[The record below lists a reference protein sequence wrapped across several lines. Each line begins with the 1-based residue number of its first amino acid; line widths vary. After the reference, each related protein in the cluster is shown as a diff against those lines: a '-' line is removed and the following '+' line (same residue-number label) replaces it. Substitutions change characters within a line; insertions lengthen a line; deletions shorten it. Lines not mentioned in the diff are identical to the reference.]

1 MNEAA
6 INGLLSKA
14 TRAKAAGQNDTA
26 EAHFRSVLELA
37 PDHPGALNALG
48 LIAIAQKDPAAAAG
62 FFARAA
68 AADPEAPALWIN
80 LAKAR
85 RMLGDDEGERESLT
99 RVLEIDQR
107 HLTGLIRMAE
117 LHERLGEGS
126 QATKKWSGVL
136 ALGRLLDPSPPELA
150 TVLAHASSYVEE
162 RTREFTGRIE
172 LGLGDALG
180 EVEAA
185 ERRRFKACVEYM
197 GGGRKIYAN
206 QCAGLHYPF
215 LPADEFFDRE
225 HFAWL
230 AELEAKTPLIRAEA
244 EALLAASD
252 PGLSPYVAMD
262 RGTPE
267 NKWSAL
273 DHSLDWGALHLW
285 REGVRI
291 EEACAR
297 CPQTAAI
304 MESLPLAQMP
314 RRAPTVF
321 FSVLRPHTRIP
332 PHTGVSN
339 VRTIIHLPLIVP
351 EGCGFRVGGETR
363 QWRVGEALAFDD
375 TIEHEAWNDSDQIRA
390 VLIFDVW
397 NPHIG
402 EAERRLLQSLFT
414 IADSSGEN
422 AGLRAAISD

>member
-1 MNEAA
+1 MSEAA

-14 TRAKAAGQNDTA
+14 ATAKAAGRNDIA

-48 LIAIAQKDPAAAAG
+48 LIAIVRKDPAAAAG

-68 AADPEAPALWIN
+68 AADPDAPALWIN

-85 RMLGDDEGERESLT
+85 RMLSDDEGERESLT

-117 LHERLGEGS
+117 LHERLGEVPE
-126 QATKKWSGVL
+126 ATKKWSGVL

-150 TVLAHASSYVEE
+150 SVLAHASSYVEE
-162 RTREFTGRIE
+162 RTREFTRRIE

-180 EVEAA
+180 EADAA
-185 ERRRFKACVEYM
+185 ERRRFGACVEYM
-197 GGGRKIYAN
+197 SGGRRIYASH
-206 QCAGLHYPF
+206 CAGLHYPF

-225 HFAWL
+225 HFPWL
-230 AELEAKTPLIRAEA
+230 AGLEAKTPLIRAEA
-244 EALLAASD
+244 EALLAAPD
-252 PGLSPYVAMD
+252 PGLSPYVAME

-297 CPQTAAI
+297 CPRTAAI
-304 MESLPLAQMP
+304 MESLPLAEMP

-375 TIEHEAWNDSDQIRA
+375 TIEHEAWNDSDELRA